1 MSSLSPSRGMRIFGI
16 VWLGQ
21 FVSLIGSGLTSFVL
35 GLWVYQLTGSV
46 TQFALILLSG
56 TLPRILLSPLAGA
69 LADRWDRRWMML
81 LSDTGSGLSVLSI
94 ALLFFTHQLAI
105 WQIYV
110 ATAAG
115 AICGTFQFPAYVATT
130 TLLVPKQQLGRAN
143 GMLQLGLAAQ
153 DILAPLLAGI
163 LIAAIHLGGVLII
176 DVATFCFAVFTLLIV
191 RFPSPVIS
199 RADRTGNSALLREAF
214 YGWSYIVARPGLL
227 GLLVFFAATSFI
239 NGMIGALIYP
249 LILAFTAATQLS
261 FVISI
266 AGGGMLLSSL
276 VMSAWSGPK
285 SRIGGVLGSQLV
297 FGLGL
302 LFIGLRPSILLIGFG
317 ALVAHLMLPVNNVTN
332 QAIWQSKV
340 AAGAQGRVFAM
351 RQMVAKAMT
360 LLAFLLAGPLADK
373 VFNPLLALHGLLAG
387 GLGRLIGVGPGR
399 GIGLMFV
406 IMGVLTILTVSVG
419 YFNSRLR
426 LVEKEL
432 PDTDEAPLVMNGV
445 SG

>member
-1 MSSLSPSRGMRIFGI
+1 MPPLPSSGGMRIFGI
-16 VWLGQ
+16 VWFGQ
-21 FVSLIGSGLTSFVL
+21 FVSLIGSGLTGFVL

-46 TQFALILLSG
+46 TQFALILFSG

-81 LSDTGSGLSVLSI
+81 LSDAGSGLSVLSI

-105 WQIYV
+105 WQIYA

-115 AICGTFQFPAYVATT
+115 AVAGTFQFPAYVATT

-199 RADRTGNSALLREAF
+199 REGRTGNGSLLREAF
-214 YGWSYIVARPGLL
+214 YGWGYIMARPGLL
-227 GLLVFFAATSFI
+227 GLLVFFAVTSFI
-239 NGMIGALIYP
+239 NGMIGAMIYP
-249 LILAFTAATQLS
+249 LILAFTTATQLS

-276 VMSAWSGPK
+276 IMSAWNGPK

-297 FGLGL
+297 FGLGI

-317 ALVAHLMLPVNNVTN
+317 ALIAHLMLPVNSVTN

-360 LLAFLLAGPLADK
+360 LLAFLLAGPLADN
-373 VFNPLLALHGLLAG
+373 VFNPLLAVHGPLAG
-387 GLGRLIGVGPGR
+387 GPGQLVGAGPGR
-399 GIGLMFV
+399 GVGLMFV
-406 IMGVLTILTVSVG
+406 IMGILTLLAVFTG
-419 YFNSRLR
+419 YFNRRLR
-426 LVEKEL
+426 LVEQEL
-432 PDTDEAPLVMNGV
+432 PDTDEAPLVMNAV
-445 SG
+445 